1 MTDLGSHETVEMVA
15 APAHVTADLEGL
27 DVEARSLGKQTWDRF
42 RKHPVA
48 VVALI
53 ILVLLTLAFWVG
65 PWLSPFTY
73 DQVLAGLPN
82 QGPSLTHPFG
92 TDQIGRDLM
101 VRVFTGGQISM
112 TIAITVAILTTII
125 GTIIGAI
132 SGFFGGWI
140 DNLLSSVTNLFLIVP
155 GLLVLLVV
163 AVKWGGGIYST
174 AILLALLSWPV
185 IARVVR
191 GLFIQ
196 FKEQEFVQAAV
207 AAGAKPGRIMFRHI
221 IPNTFGPIIVNAT
234 LAVGA
239 AIVIESTLSFLG
251 LGVRPPIPSL
261 GNIIQDYRG
270 AIDSDPTK
278 ILIPGLFV
286 VLITLCTNFL
296 GDAMRD
302 ALDPT
307 ARRGH

>member
-1 MTDLGSHETVEMVA
+1 MTDLGSHEQVEMA
-15 APAHVTADLEGL
+15 AAFDPILAEAEGL
-27 DVEARSLGKQTWDRF
+27 EVEARSMKKQTWDRF

-48 VVALI
+48 LAALVL
-53 ILVLLTLAFWVG
+53 LVLLTLAFWVG
-65 PWLSPFTY
+65 PLLSPYTY
-73 DQVLAGLPN
+73 DQVLAGPPN
-82 QGPSLTHPFG
+82 SGPSLSHPFG

-112 TIAITVAILTTII
+112 TIAITVALLTTLI
-125 GTIIGAI
+125 GTVIGAI
-132 SGFFGGWI
+132 AGFFGGWV
-140 DNLLSSVTNLFLIVP
+140 DTMLSQVTNLFLIVP

-163 AVKWGGGIYST
+163 AVKWGGGVYST
-174 AILLALLSWPV
+174 ALLLAFLAWPT

-221 IPNTFGPIIVNAT
+221 IPNTFGPIVVNAT

-251 LGVRPPIPSL
+251 LGVRPPTPSL

-286 VLITLCTNFL
+286 VIITLCTNFL

>member
-1 MTDLGSHETVEMVA
+1 MTDLGSRQQLEMAIEAEA
-15 APAHVTADLEGL
+15 AALEAEGL
-27 DVEARSLGKQTWDRF
+27 DIEARSMRRQTWDRF

-48 VVALI
+48 VVSLFLLLAL
-53 ILVLLTLAFWVG
+53 TTAFWVG
-65 PWLSPFTY
+65 PWLSPYTY

-82 QGPSLTHPFG
+82 EGPSLSHPFG

-112 TIAITVAILTTII
+112 TIAIVVALLTTFI
-125 GTIIGAI
+125 GTVIGAVA
-132 SGFFGGWI
+132 GFFGGWV
-140 DNLLSSVTNLFLIVP
+140 DNVLSALTNLFLIVP

-163 AVKWGGGIYST
+163 AIKWGGGVYST
-174 AILLALLSWPV
+174 AVILALLAWPV

-196 FKEQEFVQAAV
+196 FKEQEFVQAAI

-251 LGVRPPIPSL
+251 LGVRPPTPSL

-278 ILIPGLFV
+278 VLLPGLFV
-286 VLITLCTNFL
+286 VLITLCANFL
-296 GDAMRD
+296 GDALRD

-307 ARRGH
+307 SRRGH